1 MRTSWI
7 ELLDEEDIAFLKR
20 FVLLSGSLKDLA
32 TAYGV
37 SYPTVRLRLD
47 RLIAKV
53 TVFEDLQLRDDFER
67 QLRAFYAEGKLDPA
81 AFKKI
86 LAAYRKSQT

>member
-1 MRTSWI
+1 MGVHPRVWHL
-7 ELLDEEDIAFLKR
+7 EGFVRRDEKR
-20 FVLLSGSLKDLA
+20 GIFR
-32 TAYGV
+32 
-37 SYPTVRLRLD
+37 TVRLRLD

-53 TVFEDLQLRDDFER
+53 TVFENLHLRDDFER
-67 QLRAFYAEGKLDPA
+67 QLRAFYAEGKLAPG